1 MPLFK
6 GGSVMNLKEFIQWL
20 AKAAER
26 VRDHAPAWPP
36 LIGLD
41 GIDAQDDAQT
51 RRIEEARQRLR
62 YLHWPNI

>member
-1 MPLFK
+1 
-6 GGSVMNLKEFIQWL
+6 MNLKEFIHWL

-41 GIDAQDDAQT
+41 GADAQQDAQA
-51 RRIEEARQRLR
+51 RRHDEESQRLR
-62 YLHWPNI
+62 YLYWPNI

>member
-1 MPLFK
+1 MTL
-6 GGSVMNLKEFIQWL
+6 SALIRRL
-20 AKAAER
+20 AETMER
-26 VRDHAPAWPP
+26 LRDHAPAWPP

-51 RRIEEARQRLR
+51 RRLDEASQRLR